1 MILRCTP
8 MQILLAIKDYAS
20 DILAVLAMFSI
31 VIEVSPIKINP
42 WSFLANKLGKAF
54 NKEVLNEIS
63 TLKSRVD
70 TLDERVQQSEAI
82 QKERDAK
89 TARTNIL
96 RFGDEIRIGTRHSKE
111 SFDEILSD
119 ITEYESYCSTHQDF
133 KNNRT
138 KSTEKIIIEVYE
150 HCLRTDSF
158 L

>member
-1 MILRCTP
+1 

-31 VIEVSPIKINP
+31 VIETSPIKINP
-42 WSFLANKLGKAF
+42 WSFLANKLGRAF
-54 NKEVLNEIS
+54 NKEVLNEIA

-70 TLDERVQQSEAI
+70 TLDERVQQSEAL
-82 QKERDAK
+82 QNERDAK

-119 ITEYESYCSTHQDF
+119 ITEYESYCTTHQDF

>member
-1 MILRCTP
+1 
-8 MQILLAIKDYAS
+8 MQILTAIKDYAS

-31 VIEVSPIKINP
+31 VIEVAPIKINP
-42 WSFLANKLGKAF
+42 WSFLANKLGRAF

-70 TLDERVQQSEAI
+70 ALDERAQQSEAL
-82 QKERDAK
+82 QSERDAK

-119 ITEYESYCSTHQDF
+119 ITEYESYCATHQDF

>member
-1 MILRCTP
+1 

-31 VIEVSPIKINP
+31 VIEVAPIKINP

-70 TLDERVQQSEAI
+70 TLDERVQQSEAM
-82 QKERDAK
+82 QSERDAK
-89 TARTNIL
+89 IARTNIL

-111 SFDEILSD
+111 SFDEFFSY
-119 ITEYESYCSTHQDF
+119 ITQSESHCSPHQDF

>member
-1 MILRCTP
+1 
-8 MQILLAIKDYAS
+8 MQILLALKDYAS
-20 DILAVLAMFSI
+20 DILALLAMFSI
-31 VIEVSPIKINP
+31 VIEVAPIKINP
-42 WSFLANKLGKAF
+42 WSFLANKLGRAF
-54 NKEVLNEIS
+54 NKEVLNEIA

-70 TLDERVQQSEAI
+70 TLDERVQQSEAL
-82 QKERDAK
+82 QSERDAK

-119 ITEYESYCSTHQDF
+119 ITEYESYCTTHQDF

>member
-1 MILRCTP
+1 
-8 MQILLAIKDYAS
+8 MQILTAIKDYAS

-31 VIEVSPIKINP
+31 VIEVAPIKINP
-42 WSFLANKLGKAF
+42 WSFLANKLGRAF

-70 TLDERVQQSEAI
+70 TLDERAQQSEAL
-82 QKERDAK
+82 QSERDAK

>member
-1 MILRCTP
+1 MNLI
-8 MQILLAIKDYAS
+8 QILDLKSGIS
-20 DILAVLAMFSI
+20 FGVFLFVLLLTIIQIA
-31 VIEVSPIKINP
+31 PIKINP
-42 WSFLANKLGKAF
+42 WSFLANKLGRAF

-70 TLDERVQQSEAI
+70 TLDERVQQSEAL
-82 QKERDAK
+82 QSERDAK

-119 ITEYESYCSTHQDF
+119 ITEYESYCATHQDF

>member
-1 MILRCTP
+1 

-20 DILAVLAMFSI
+20 NILAVLAMFSI
-31 VIEVSPIKINP
+31 VIEVAPIKINP

-70 TLDERVQQSEAI
+70 ALDERVQQSEAI

>member
-1 MILRCTP
+1 

-31 VIEVSPIKINP
+31 VIEVAPIKINP
-42 WSFLANKLGKAF
+42 WSFLANKLGRAF

-70 TLDERVQQSEAI
+70 TLDERVQQSEAL
-82 QKERDAK
+82 QSERDAK

-119 ITEYESYCSTHQDF
+119 ITEYESYCETHQDF

>member
-1 MILRCTP
+1 

-31 VIEVSPIKINP
+31 VIEVAPIKINP

-70 TLDERVQQSEAI
+70 TLDERVQQSEAL
-82 QKERDAK
+82 QSERDAK

>member
-1 MILRCTP
+1 

-20 DILAVLAMFSI
+20 NILAVLAMFSI
-31 VIEVSPIKINP
+31 VIEVAPIKINP
-42 WSFLANKLGKAF
+42 WSFIANKLGRAL

-70 TLDERVQQSEAI
+70 TLDERVQQSEAL
-82 QKERDAK
+82 QSERDAK

>member
-1 MILRCTP
+1 

-20 DILAVLAMFSI
+20 NILAVLAMFSI
-31 VIEVSPIKINP
+31 VIEVAPIKINP
-42 WSFLANKLGKAF
+42 WSFLANKLGKAL

-70 TLDERVQQSEAI
+70 TLDERVQQSEAM
-82 QKERDAK
+82 QSERDAK

-119 ITEYESYCSTHQDF
+119 ITEYESYCTTHQDF

>member
-1 MILRCTP
+1 
-8 MQILLAIKDYAS
+8 MQILLAIKDYVS

-31 VIEVSPIKINP
+31 VIEVAPIKINP
-42 WSFLANKLGKAF
+42 WSFIANKLGRAF

-70 TLDERVQQSEAI
+70 TLDERVQQSEAL
-82 QKERDAK
+82 QKERDAR
-89 TARTNIL
+89 TARTKIL
-96 RFGDEIRIGTRHSKE
+96 RFGDEIRVGMRHSKE

>member
-1 MILRCTP
+1 

-31 VIEVSPIKINP
+31 VIEVAPIKINP
-42 WSFLANKLGKAF
+42 WSFIANKLGRAF
-54 NKEVLNEIS
+54 NTEVLNEIS
-63 TLKSRVD
+63 TLKSRVN

>member
-1 MILRCTP
+1 

>member
-1 MILRCTP
+1 

-20 DILAVLAMFSI
+20 NILAVLAMFSI
-31 VIEVSPIKINP
+31 VVEVAPIKINP

-63 TLKSRVD
+63 AIKSRVD
-70 TLDERVQQSEAI
+70 TLDERVQQSEAM
-82 QKERDAK
+82 QSERDAK

>member
-1 MILRCTP
+1 

-42 WSFLANKLGKAF
+42 WSFIANKLGRAL

-70 TLDERVQQSEAI
+70 TLDERVQQSEAM
-82 QKERDAK
+82 QSERDAK

>member
-1 MILRCTP
+1 
-8 MQILLAIKDYAS
+8 MQILLVIKDYAS

-54 NKEVLNEIS
+54 NKEVLNEIA

-119 ITEYESYCSTHQDF
+119 ITEYEAYCATHQDF

>member
-1 MILRCTP
+1 

-31 VIEVSPIKINP
+31 VIEVAPIKINP
-42 WSFLANKLGKAF
+42 WSFLANKLGRAF

-70 TLDERVQQSEAI
+70 TLDERVQQSEAL
-82 QKERDAK
+82 QSERDAK

-119 ITEYESYCSTHQDF
+119 ITEYESYCETHKDF

-138 KSTEKIIIEVYE
+138 KSTEKVILEEYE
-150 HCLRTDSF
+150 NCLKTDSF

>member
-1 MILRCTP
+1 

-31 VIEVSPIKINP
+31 VIEVAPIKINP
-42 WSFLANKLGKAF
+42 WSFLANKLGRAF

-70 TLDERVQQSEAI
+70 TLDERAQQSEAL
-82 QKERDAK
+82 QSERDAK

>member
-1 MILRCTP
+1 

-42 WSFLANKLGKAF
+42 WSFLANKLGKAL

-70 TLDERVQQSEAI
+70 TIDERVQQSEAL
-82 QKERDAK
+82 QSERDAK

-119 ITEYESYCSTHQDF
+119 ITEYESYCTTHQDF

>member
-1 MILRCTP
+1 

-31 VIEVSPIKINP
+31 VIEVAPIKINP
-42 WSFLANKLGKAF
+42 WSFLANKLGRAF

-70 TLDERVQQSEAI
+70 TLDERVQQSEAM
-82 QKERDAK
+82 QSERDAK

-119 ITEYESYCSTHQDF
+119 ITEYDSYCSTHQDF

>member
-1 MILRCTP
+1 

-31 VIEVSPIKINP
+31 VIEVAPIKINP
-42 WSFLANKLGKAF
+42 WSFLANKLGRAL

-70 TLDERVQQSEAI
+70 TLDERVQQSEAL
-82 QKERDAK
+82 QSERDAK

>member
-1 MILRCTP
+1 M
-8 MQILLAIKDYAS
+8 
-20 DILAVLAMFSI
+20 
-31 VIEVSPIKINP
+31 
-42 WSFLANKLGKAF
+42 
-54 NKEVLNEIS
+54 
-63 TLKSRVD
+63 
-70 TLDERVQQSEAI
+70 QQSEAL
-82 QKERDAK
+82 QSERDAK

-119 ITEYESYCSTHQDF
+119 ITEYESYCATHKDF

>member
-1 MILRCTP
+1 
-8 MQILLAIKDYAS
+8 MQILLAIKDYVS
-20 DILAVLAMFSI
+20 DIVAVLAIFSI
-31 VIEVSPIKINP
+31 VIEVAPIKINP
-42 WSFLANKLGKAF
+42 WSFIASKLGKAF
-54 NKEVLNEIS
+54 NKEVLNEIT
-63 TLKSRVD
+63 TLNNRVNELDKS
-70 TLDERVQQSEAI
+70 VQQSEAL

-119 ITEYESYCSTHQDF
+119 ITEYESYCATHQDF

>member
-1 MILRCTP
+1 

-42 WSFLANKLGKAF
+42 WSFLANKLGRAF

-63 TLKSRVD
+63 TIKSRVD
-70 TLDERVQQSEAI
+70 TLDERVQQSEAL
-82 QKERDAK
+82 QSERDAK

>member
-1 MILRCTP
+1 

-31 VIEVSPIKINP
+31 VIEVAPIKINP
-42 WSFLANKLGKAF
+42 WSFIANKLGRAF

-70 TLDERVQQSEAI
+70 TLDERVQQSEAM
-82 QKERDAK
+82 QSERDAK

>member
-1 MILRCTP
+1 

-31 VIEVSPIKINP
+31 VIEVAPIKINP

-70 TLDERVQQSEAI
+70 TLDERVQQSEAM
-82 QKERDAK
+82 QSERDAK

-119 ITEYESYCSTHQDF
+119 ITEYESYCTTHQDF

>member
-1 MILRCTP
+1 
-8 MQILLAIKDYAS
+8 MQILLTIKDYAS

-31 VIEVSPIKINP
+31 VIEVAPIKINP
-42 WSFLANKLGKAF
+42 WSFLANKLGRAF

-70 TLDERVQQSEAI
+70 TLDERVQQSEAM
-82 QKERDAK
+82 QSERDAK

-150 HCLRTDSF
+150 HCMRTDSF

>member
-1 MILRCTP
+1 
-8 MQILLAIKDYAS
+8 MQILLAIKNYAS

>member
-1 MILRCTP
+1 
-8 MQILLAIKDYAS
+8 MQILLSIKDYAS

-31 VIEVSPIKINP
+31 VIEVAPIKINP
-42 WSFLANKLGKAF
+42 WSFIANKLGRAF
-54 NKEVLNEIS
+54 NKEVLNEIA

-70 TLDERVQQSEAI
+70 TLDERAQQSEAL
-82 QKERDAK
+82 QSERDAK

-119 ITEYESYCSTHQDF
+119 ITEYESYCTTHQDF

>member
-1 MILRCTP
+1 
-8 MQILLAIKDYAS
+8 MQILLTIKDYAS

-31 VIEVSPIKINP
+31 VIEVAPIKINP
-42 WSFLANKLGKAF
+42 WSFIANKLGRAF
-54 NKEVLNEIS
+54 NKEVLNEIA

-70 TLDERVQQSEAI
+70 TLDERAQQSEAL
-82 QKERDAK
+82 QSERDAK

-119 ITEYESYCSTHQDF
+119 ITEYESYCTTHQDF

>member
-1 MILRCTP
+1 
-8 MQILLAIKDYAS
+8 MQILLAIKEYAS

-31 VIEVSPIKINP
+31 VIEVAPIKINP
-42 WSFLANKLGKAF
+42 WSFLANKLGRAF

-70 TLDERVQQSEAI
+70 TLDERVQQSEAM
-82 QKERDAK
+82 QSERDAK

-119 ITEYESYCSTHQDF
+119 ITAYESYCATHQDF

>member
-1 MILRCTP
+1 

-20 DILAVLAMFSI
+20 NILAVLAMFSI
-31 VIEVSPIKINP
+31 VIEVAPIKINP
-42 WSFLANKLGKAF
+42 WSFLANKLGRAF

-70 TLDERVQQSEAI
+70 TLDERVQQSEAM
-82 QKERDAK
+82 QSERDAK

-119 ITEYESYCSTHQDF
+119 ITEYESYCTTHQDF

>member
-1 MILRCTP
+1 
-8 MQILLAIKDYAS
+8 
-20 DILAVLAMFSI
+20 MFSI

-82 QKERDAK
+82 QNERDAK
-89 TARTNIL
+89 YARTQIL
-96 RFGDEIRIGTRHSKE
+96 RFGDEIRVGMRHSKE

-119 ITEYESYCSTHQDF
+119 ITEYESYCETHKDF

-138 KSTEKIIIEVYE
+138 KSTEKVILEEYE
-150 HCLRTDSF
+150 HCLKTDSF